1 MRNLDLRKFT
11 IEFLQWIKN
20 VVITSKD
27 EGLIR
32 FTRLYNSQ
40 KLLLQTIA
48 NLDNDRRRI
57 VILKA
62 RQLGITTIMGALDL
76 FYVMRHAGVR
86 GAVMFARYEDRDRE
100 RAKIAY
106 QFYSYIPRKW
116 RVGMISNSRDVI
128 RFENSSELYFLYT
141 SNRADNKGYAGRG
154 NSFNYLHASEV
165 AYFRSE
171 EDYEAIQSAL
181 SDKHPLRLYIYES
194 TANGYNL
201 FYDLWES
208 AKRSPATSVALFMG
222 WYLKQD
228 NALDPK
234 SKVFREYAYGLA
246 KWEKDLVRKVK
257 AYYGYDLTME
267 QLAWWRLKLYENYHG
282 NETACLQELP
292 FTEDE
297 AFQLSGS
304 KFFPSTFLVEQ
315 YKIAKEKEKEA
326 LPLRIVYDGK
336 FHINKTESNPN
347 FIIYEPPRDGEL
359 YVVGADPTM
368 GASLESDNACICV
381 LKCYKDK
388 VVQVAEFTDNS
399 ITPQEFAR
407 FVLFIA
413 GMYSAVMTN
422 LEVNGVGRLVLNEI
436 DALKRTNWIPDVIGN
451 APEFKQKLKGI
462 RDYLYFR
469 PDTLRR
475 SYVRHWAT
483 TPETKAHMFNLIK
496 GYLKLKQIELAS
508 TALIKEMERI
518 VKDGTIIEAQ
528 AGFHDDRVIALG
540 LALEAH
546 DRWVKHKAPYS
557 YDATEE
563 KRQKQKLTELVIGNL
578 KINLL

>member
-1 MRNLDLRKFT
+1 MALSLQQFIR
-11 IEFLQWIKN
+11 EFITWLPN
-20 VVITSKD
+20 VVIVSKD
-27 EGLIR
+27 EGMIK
-32 FTRLYNSQ
+32 FKRLYNSQ
-40 KLLLQTIA
+40 ILLLRTIA
-48 NLDNDRRRI
+48 NLSQDQRKI

-62 RQLGITTIMGALDL
+62 RQLGITTILDAIDL
-76 FYVMRHAGVR
+76 FYPMRYQGIR

-100 RAKIAY
+100 RAKISHQIY
-106 QFYSYIPRKW
+106 PYIPRKW
-116 RVGMISNSRDVI
+116 RVGMLSNSREVI
-128 RFENSSELYFLYT
+128 RFENGSELYFLYT
-141 SNRADNKGYAGRG
+141 SNRADNKGFAGRG

-208 AKRSPATSVALFMG
+208 AKKGATSVALFIG
-222 WYLKQD
+222 WYMKQD

-234 SKVFREYAYGLA
+234 SNVFKEYAYGLA

-267 QLAWWRLKLYENYHG
+267 QMAWWRMKLYENYHG

-304 KFFPSTFLVEQ
+304 KFFASSDLISQ

-326 LPLRIVYDGK
+326 LPLRITYDGK
-336 FHINKTESNPN
+336 FHISKTEANPN
-347 FIIYEPPRDGEL
+347 LLIYEPPDPNGV

-381 LKCYKDK
+381 LRCYKEK
-388 VVQVAEFTDNS
+388 VVQVAEFSDNS

-413 GMYSAVMTN
+413 GLYSAVMTN
-422 LEVNGVGRLVLNEI
+422 LEVNGIGRLVLNEI
-436 DALKRTNWIPDVIGN
+436 DTLRKTGWVPEVIGN
-451 APEFKQKLKGI
+451 QEFKYNLRKIK
-462 RDYLYFR
+462 DYLYFR

-496 GYLKLKQIELAS
+496 GYLKLRQIELS
-508 TALIKEMERI
+508 SIQLIKEMERI
-518 VKDGTIIEAQ
+518 VKDGTVIEAQ

-540 LALEAH
+540 LALEAY
-546 DRWVKHKAPYS
+546 DRWIKHKAPNI
-557 YDATEE
+557 EE
-563 KRQKQKLTELVIGNL
+563 GEIAKTPEELKIGNL
-578 KINLL
+578 RIKLR